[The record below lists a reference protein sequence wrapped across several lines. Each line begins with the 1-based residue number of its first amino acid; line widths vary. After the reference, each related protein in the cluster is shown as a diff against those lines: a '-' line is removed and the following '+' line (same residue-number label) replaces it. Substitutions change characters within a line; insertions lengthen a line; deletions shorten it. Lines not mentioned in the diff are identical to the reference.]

1 MSHREYA
8 FPLERA
14 PEAWRARKSP
24 CAGGGVD
31 AAHAQ
36 AAGRAL
42 RGPGGR
48 REGAGRSG
56 RGPSRRGAVKRML
69 ASAALC
75 GALAGCGGG
84 GGGGA
89 GPQAAPPQT
98 KTCNGMQVPAAQAC
112 PAPAPATKAC
122 NGARIPIDQACR
134 TNLEPSFGA
143 AGVDDVMYQRFLRIP
158 KMTLPEALGGDGGL
172 AYMLSA
178 LPEGLVF
185 DAGERTISG
194 APTVVGVVFRG
205 HVEHMTYTVTDADG
219 DAARIEFTI
228 TVEDPCK
235 PSRHNLPYDCAR
247 SQIPMLPQLLADLG
261 DTYWNTTSTAHIRDN
276 GGHGENVH
284 SIVQAFTVGIVRP
297 FVDFLDPDET
307 MRLSVAEV
315 LAINDVGVLNISLA
329 LTFMVVE
336 EVEQVSNARK
346 VVVVP
351 TGNLGPDNMDKDTPE
366 QGAFQVQA
374 GETGLVIAVAGNM
387 LFEGTIDPS
396 SVNCGELARWCVVA
410 PYSTSYYPGYDT
422 SDPTLSRSMRGTSF
436 ATPQVVGM
444 VATIQQH
451 WTYTNTEVV
460 RIVLACADPTPFG
473 GAQEDE
479 PHAEHGHG
487 MLSAACLYTSAG
499 ELRADLNYL
508 LDGMP
513 PADVASS

>member
-1 MSHREYA
+1 MR
-8 FPLERA
+8 
-14 PEAWRARKSP
+14 
-24 CAGGGVD
+24 
-31 AAHAQ
+31 
-36 AAGRAL
+36 RAL
-42 RGPGGR
+42 
-48 REGAGRSG
+48 A
-56 RGPSRRGAVKRML
+56 L
-69 ASAALC
+69 AALC
-75 GALAGCGGG
+75 GALAGCGG

-98 KTCNGMQVPAAQAC
+98 KACNGMQVPAAQAC
-112 PAPAPATKAC
+112 PAPAPTTKTC
-122 NGARIPIDQACR
+122 NGVRIPIDQACR

-158 KMTLPEALGGDGGL
+158 EMTLPEALGGDGGL

-194 APTVVGVVFRG
+194 TPTVVGVVFRG
-205 HVEHMTYTVTDADG
+205 HVEHMTYTVMDADG
-219 DAARIEFTI
+219 DASRIEFTI

-261 DTYWNTTSTAHIRDN
+261 DMYRNTTSTAHILDT

-307 MRLSVAEV
+307 MRLSIAEI
-315 LAINDVGVLNISLA
+315 LAFDDVGVLNISIA
-329 LTFMVVE
+329 GTFRVTEDVGL
-336 EVEQVSNARK
+336 VSNAGK

-351 TGNLGPDNMDKDTPE
+351 TGNLDPEYTDKDVPD
-366 QGAFQVQA
+366 QGASQVQA

-387 LFEGTIDPS
+387 LFEGVIDPS
-396 SVNCGELARWCVVA
+396 SVNCGELAPWCVVA
-410 PYSTSYYPGYDT
+410 PYSTKYYLGGT
-422 SDPTLSRSMRGTSF
+422 TEVGLNIGRRGTSF
-436 ATPQVVGM
+436 ATPQVAGM

-451 WTYTNTEVV
+451 WTYTNMEVV
-460 RIVLACADPTPFG
+460 RIVLACADPAPFG

-479 PHAEHGHG
+479 PHAEHGNG

-499 ELRADLNYL
+499 ELRTDLNYL

-513 PADVASS
+513 PADVAGI